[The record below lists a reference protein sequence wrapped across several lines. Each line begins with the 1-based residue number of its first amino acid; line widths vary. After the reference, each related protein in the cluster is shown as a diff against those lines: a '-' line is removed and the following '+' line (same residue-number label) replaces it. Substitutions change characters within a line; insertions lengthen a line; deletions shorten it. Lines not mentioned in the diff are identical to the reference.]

1 MLSLLKIVI
10 ASGFVYLLWSVTK
23 FVLRVRKIMTTL
35 RGAAGMHKARQ
46 TQPKQDAQKAMVK
59 CAQCQLYVI
68 DSDAINQHG
77 QYFCSPEHAAAF
89 R

>member
-1 MLSLLKIVI
+1 MLSLIKIVI
-10 ASGFVYLLWSVTK
+10 ATGFVYLLWSVTK

-35 RGAAGMHKARQ
+35 RGAAGMHKGRQ
-46 TQPKQDAQKAMVK
+46 TQSKQEPQKAMVK

-68 DSDAINQHG
+68 DSDAISQQGN
-77 QYFCSPEHAAAF
+77 YFCSPEHAAAF